1 MLRFQLSTFIFQL
14 LNFFILLAVLTR
26 FFYRPLQQ
34 VMKRQEE
41 EIAARLREAEERAQK
56 ADAERAQLAEATQR
70 LQAEAEAVLANAK
83 AEAARTREQVL
94 EQARQEADH
103 YVEEAKQRVREME
116 RVAQQRLEIDLRRT
130 AVMMAET
137 LMHAAAGPPV
147 HHALIEQLLGEG
159 LRLDDDQ
166 GGLLRRAYAHAN
178 GSVTVEVAYPPTPGL
193 EERFRQVLAA
203 ALGTDSSGVDVT
215 LRTEPSLV
223 AGARLLIGTIVI
235 DLSLHHTLSELSEP
249 QPAGEETR

>member
-56 ADAERAQLAEATQR
+56 ADAERIQLAEATQR

-94 EQARQEADH
+94 EQARRDADR

-116 RVAQQRLEIDLRRT
+116 RVARQRLEIDLRRT
-130 AVMMAET
+130 AVTMAET
-137 LMHAAAGPPV
+137 LIHAAAGPSL
-147 HHALIEQLLGEG
+147 HHALIEKLVGEG
-159 LRLDDDQ
+159 LRLDGDQ
-166 GGLLRRAYAHAN
+166 GNLLRRAYAHAN
-178 GSVTVEVAYPPTPGL
+178 GRVTIEVAYPPTPGL

-203 ALGTDSSGVDVT
+203 ALGTENTGVDVT
-215 LRTEPSLV
+215 LRTEPSLI
-223 AGARLLIGTIVI
+223 AGARLLIGTLVI
-235 DLSLHHTLSELSEP
+235 DLSLHRTLTELSQP
-249 QPAGEETR
+249 QQAGEEPR